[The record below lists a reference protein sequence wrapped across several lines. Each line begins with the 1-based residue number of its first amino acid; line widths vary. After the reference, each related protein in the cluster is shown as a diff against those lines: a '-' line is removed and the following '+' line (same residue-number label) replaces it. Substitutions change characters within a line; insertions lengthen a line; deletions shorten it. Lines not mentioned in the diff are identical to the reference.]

1 MIQYSENGR
10 IPFEKLMDLY
20 NSVGWTAY
28 TKDLNVMKKLLPG
41 ALSYTSAW
49 DGDRLVGL
57 IRTVG
62 DGCSILYIQDLLVH
76 PDYQRQGIGQT
87 LVTQTVAAAENIRQ
101 IFLSTEN
108 TEKTVQ
114 FYHSVGF
121 VTMEETGAVTF
132 IYRGDK

>member
-1 MIQYSENGR
+1 MIHYSEKG
-10 IPFEKLMDLY
+10 IIDFSKLVDLY
-20 NSVGWTAY
+20 NSVGWTSY
-28 TKDLNVMKKLLPG
+28 TNNPLVMAQLLPG
-41 ALSYTSAW
+41 AFSYISAW

-76 PDYQRQGIGQT
+76 PDYQRQGIGQA
-87 LVTQTVAAAENIRQ
+87 LITQTLETAKNIRQ

-114 FYHSVGF
+114 FYRSVGF

>member
-10 IPFEKLMDLY
+10 IPFEKLLDLY

-101 IFLSTEN
+101 IFLSAEN

-114 FYHSVGF
+114 FYRSVGF

>member
-108 TEKTVQ
+108 TEKTVH
-114 FYHSVGF
+114 FYRSVGF

>member
-10 IPFEKLMDLY
+10 ISFEKLMDLY

-87 LVTQTVAAAENIRQ
+87 LVTQTVAAAKNIRQ

-108 TEKTVQ
+108 TEKTVKW
-114 FYHSVGF
+114 YRSVGF

-132 IYRGDK
+132 IYRGDN

>member
-1 MIQYSENGR
+1 MIHYSENG
-10 IPFEKLMDLY
+10 IIAFNKLVDLY

-28 TKDLNVMKKLLPG
+28 TNDPLVMAQLLPG
-41 ALSYTSAW
+41 AFSYTSAW
-49 DGDRLVGL
+49 DADRLVGL

-76 PDYQRQGIGQT
+76 PDYQRQGIGQALINQT
-87 LVTQTVAAAENIRQ
+87 LAAAKNIRQ

-108 TEKTVQ
+108 TEKTVR
-114 FYHSVGF
+114 FYRSVGF

-132 IYRGDK
+132 MYRGDK

>member
-1 MIQYSENGR
+1 MIHYSEKG
-10 IPFEKLMDLY
+10 IIDFSKLVDLY
-20 NSVGWTAY
+20 NSVGWTSY
-28 TKDLNVMKKLLPG
+28 TNDSLVMAQLLPG
-41 ALSYTSAW
+41 ALSYISAW

-76 PDYQRQGIGQT
+76 PDYQRQGIGQA
-87 LVTQTVAAAENIRQ
+87 LITQTLETAKNIRQ

-114 FYHSVGF
+114 FYRSVGF

>member
-28 TKDLNVMKKLLPG
+28 TKDLTVMEKLLPG

-49 DGDRLVGL
+49 DGNRLVGL

-114 FYHSVGF
+114 FYRSVGF

>member
-87 LVTQTVAAAENIRQ
+87 LVTQTVAAAKNIRQ

-108 TEKTVQ
+108 TEKTVK
-114 FYHSVGF
+114 FYRSVGF

-132 IYRGDK
+132 IYRGDN

>member
-1 MIQYSENGR
+1 MIHYSENG
-10 IPFEKLMDLY
+10 IIAFNKLVDLY

-28 TKDLNVMKKLLPG
+28 TNDPLVMAQLLPG

-76 PDYQRQGIGQT
+76 PDYQRQGIGQALINQT
-87 LVTQTVAAAENIRQ
+87 LAAAKNIRQ

-114 FYHSVGF
+114 FYRSVGF
-121 VTMEETGAVTF
+121 VTMEEIGAVTF

>member
-62 DGCSILYIQDLLVH
+62 DGCSILYIQDLL
-76 PDYQRQGIGQT
+76 
-87 LVTQTVAAAENIRQ
+87 
-101 IFLSTEN
+101 
-108 TEKTVQ
+108 
-114 FYHSVGF
+114 
-121 VTMEETGAVTF
+121 F
-132 IYRGDK
+132 IPIINAKGLDKRW

>member
-1 MIQYSENGR
+1 MIHYSEKG
-10 IPFEKLMDLY
+10 IIDFSKLVDLY

-28 TKDLNVMKKLLPG
+28 TNDSLVMAQLLPG
-41 ALSYTSAW
+41 AFSYTSAW

-62 DGCSILYIQDLLVH
+62 DGCSVLYIQDLLVH
-76 PDYQRQGIGQT
+76 PDYQRQGIGQALINQT
-87 LVTQTVAAAENIRQ
+87 LETAKNIRQ

-114 FYHSVGF
+114 FYRSVGF

>member
-1 MIQYSENGR
+1 MIHYSENG
-10 IPFEKLMDLY
+10 IIAFNKLVDLY

-28 TKDLNVMKKLLPG
+28 TNDPLVMAQLLPG

-76 PDYQRQGIGQT
+76 PDYQCQGIGQALINQT
-87 LVTQTVAAAENIRQ
+87 LAATKNIRQ
-101 IFLSTEN
+101 ILLSTEN

-114 FYHSVGF
+114 FYRSVGF
-121 VTMEETGAVTF
+121 VTMEEIGAVTF

>member
-1 MIQYSENGR
+1 MIHYRENGV
-10 IPFEKLMDLY
+10 IDFSKLVDLY

-28 TKDLNVMKKLLPG
+28 TNDPLVMAQLLPG

-49 DGDRLVGL
+49 DGDCLVGL

-76 PDYQRQGIGQT
+76 PDYQRQGIGQALVNQT
-87 LVTQTVAAAENIRQ
+87 LAAAKNIRQ
-101 IFLSTEN
+101 IFLSTES

-114 FYHSVGF
+114 FYRSVGF
-121 VTMEETGAVTF
+121 MTMEETGAVTF

>member
-101 IFLSTEN
+101 SFLSTDN

-114 FYHSVGF
+114 FYRSVGF

>member
-101 IFLSTEN
+101 ICLSTEN

-114 FYHSVGF
+114 FYRSVGF